1 MNAASAL
8 NVDSTDDVTWLTLN
22 RQEAVFQSFYI
33 TLILVYK
40 LKNAKKVLIN
50 RKKIKNLNNTENN
63 FSDCPKKFA
72 NENLTP

>member
-22 RQEAVFQSFYI
+22 RQEAVFQRFYI

-40 LKNAKKVLIN
+40 LKKCEKGPHQQKKNQKLKQY
-50 RKKIKNLNNTENN
+50 RK
-63 FSDCPKKFA
+63 
-72 NENLTP
+72 